1 MASHLFFI
9 ENRLVNKIREVGLK
23 KKWSSNKS
31 SIFFYGQHG
40 QKVAQWRK
48 NINRWINWLNSFS
61 LRLYRLVIEG

>member
-31 SIFFYGQHG
+31 SVFFYGQHG

-48 NINRWINWLNSFS
+48 NINRWIN
-61 LRLYRLVIEG
+61 